1 MSPQKSLTALK
12 YSTQHA
18 IAAGLELISHLPAPI
33 GPLARGMWQEDGPDE
48 DHDHL
53 TVFAKAKTPTS
64 IIIFTATNEHMGP
77 GKLAYY
83 VTEHPSLRTITVVQ
97 LALPMK
103 LETDGQVRRL
113 AKHSHVSVFVVGRPM
128 TAVVQ
133 RESLSTPDGAI
144 KFWFSDFVKR
154 DDAECLPDELT
165 RPLHNEYVQPSF
177 WVSDETPY
185 VLTVIQIETV
195 LPT

>member
-12 YSTQHA
+12 YSTQYV
-18 IAAGLELISHLPAPI
+18 IATGLECISHLPAPI
-33 GPLARGMWQEDGPDE
+33 GPLARKMWQEDGPDD

-53 TVFAKAKTPTS
+53 TVFTESPTGATATS
-64 IIIFTATNEHMGP
+64 IIIFTATNDHMGP

-83 VTEHPSLRTITVVQ
+83 FAKNPALHTVTVVQ

-103 LETDGQVRRL
+103 LETDRQVRRL
-113 AKHSHVSVFVVGRPM
+113 AEHSYVSVFVGGPA

-133 RESLSTPDGAI
+133 RESLSTPGGAI
-144 KFWFSDFVKR
+144 KFWFSDFVKQ

-165 RPLHNEYVQPSF
+165 RPLHNEYVQPF
-177 WVSDETPY
+177 FLVSD
-185 VLTVIQIETV
+185 
-195 LPT
+195 

>member
-12 YSTQHA
+12 YSTQHV

-33 GPLARGMWQEDGPDE
+33 GPLARGMWQEDGPDD

-53 TVFAKAKTPTS
+53 TVFSEANTATS
-64 IIIFTATNEHMGP
+64 IIIFTTTNEHMGP

-83 VTEHPSLRTITVVQ
+83 VTEHPALHTITVVQ

-103 LETDGQVRRL
+103 LETDRQVRRL
-113 AKHSHVSVFVVGRPM
+113 AKHSHVSVFVVGRPV